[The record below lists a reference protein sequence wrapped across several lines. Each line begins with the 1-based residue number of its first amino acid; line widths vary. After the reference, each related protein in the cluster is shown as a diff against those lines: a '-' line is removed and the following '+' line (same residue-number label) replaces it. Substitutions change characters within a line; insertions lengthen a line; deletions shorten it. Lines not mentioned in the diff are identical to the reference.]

1 MAGRF
6 VSQILCG
13 LALGTMLSGI
23 AFAQGNS
30 PPGNSPPGNSPPGN
44 SPPGNSN
51 AANRDRVY
59 HAPEFDPLASGAV
72 AVIVAGGAIVLA
84 RRRGVSAS

>member
-13 LALGTMLSGI
+13 LALGTMLSGA
-23 AFAQGNS
+23 AFAEGNS
-30 PPGNSPPGNSPPGN
+30 SPGN

-59 HAPEFDPLASGAV
+59 HAPEFDPHASGAV

>member
-6 VSQILCG
+6 VSKILCG

-30 PPGNSPPGNSPPGN
+30 SPGNSPPGN

-72 AVIVAGGAIVLA
+72 AVIVAGGAIVLS

>member
-30 PPGNSPPGNSPPGN
+30 SPGN

>member
-6 VSQILCG
+6 VSKILCG
-13 LALGTMLSGI
+13 LALGTMLSGA
-23 AFAQGNS
+23 AFAEGNS
-30 PPGNSPPGNSPPGN
+30 SPGN

-84 RRRGVSAS
+84 RRRGVSTS

>member
-30 PPGNSPPGNSPPGN
+30 SPGNSPPGN

-59 HAPEFDPLASGAV
+59 HAPEFDPHASGAV

>member
-30 PPGNSPPGNSPPGN
+30 SPGNSPPGN

>member
-6 VSQILCG
+6 VSKILCG
-13 LALGTMLSGI
+13 LALGTMLSGA
-23 AFAQGNS
+23 AFAEGNS
-30 PPGNSPPGNSPPGN
+30 SPGN